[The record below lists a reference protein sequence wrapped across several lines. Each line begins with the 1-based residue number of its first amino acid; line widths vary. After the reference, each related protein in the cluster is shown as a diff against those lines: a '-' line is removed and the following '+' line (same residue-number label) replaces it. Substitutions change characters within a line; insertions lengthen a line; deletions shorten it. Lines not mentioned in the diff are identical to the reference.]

1 MRSQRQRLM
10 ATAGIGLVMLCLGVR
25 DAAAQQ
31 SPSGRSRASITVPK
45 AQFAA
50 GERFRA
56 CFTYPSPA
64 SVIVA
69 QASAG
74 LPAHRIYRRFVGD
87 RRATVTTERRSCI
100 RVTAGATHR
109 WCTHDTAGLEA
120 TPCVAGT
127 SVSECLHLAVLT
139 PLGRASDGVQMVE
152 EDRACYLVG

>member
-1 MRSQRQRLM
+1 MRPQHQRLV
-10 ATAGIGLVMLCLGVR
+10 ATAGIGLVILCLGVR
-25 DAAAQQ
+25 GVAAQQ
-31 SPSGRSRASITVPK
+31 SPSGQPRVSIAVPK

-56 CFTYPSPA
+56 CFIYPSPA
-64 SVIVA
+64 SVVVT
-69 QASAG
+69 QETQG
-74 LPAHRIYRRFVGD
+74 LPAHRVYRRFVGD

-109 WCTHDTAGLEA
+109 RCTHDPAGLEA

-139 PLGRASDGVQMVE
+139 PLGPASDGVQMVE